1 MMRWFGIV
9 LVCLAGSQLVFS
21 QSDPLADF
29 GPGASS
35 SAEPSR
41 PQYMERPGGT
51 GEPTAAPAVRHIQA
65 VASTGLAETA
75 APPQEYPQ
83 SRRSSLSD
91 ALARAGQVG
100 RRMVRGRTPEPALDL
115 GRTPFR

>member
-1 MMRWFGIV
+1 MPDYYSRLTRANV
-9 LVCLAGSQLVFS
+9 PV
-21 QSDPLADF
+21 ADF
-29 GPGASS
+29 GASS
-35 SAEPSR
+35 SAGPSR

-51 GEPTAAPAVRHIQA
+51 GEPVAASAPAVRHIQA

-75 APPQEYPQ
+75 APAEERPT

-91 ALARAGQVG
+91 ALARAG
-100 RRMVRGRTPEPALDL
+100 RAAKRTVRGKTPEPALDL